1 MKIDKLVV
9 VSTCEEY
16 KSTKIY
22 GILKKHLNFFD
33 YEKFYNKKILLKP
46 NLLSAQ
52 KPQKA
57 VTTHPEF
64 LHAVI
69 KLFKDFNCKIFVGD
83 SPSTLNFD
91 EVIKTTGIKY
101 ICEKEDVKVLNL
113 TTYSKIEF
121 DFNKFGLKKIVI
133 SKIVEDVDY
142 IINLPKLKTHSLMFF
157 TCGIKNMYG
166 LVPGMTK
173 AIYHRY
179 ALNPEDFFEILYAV
193 YQYRKPELTIL
204 DAILGMDAEG
214 PSNGNIRKFS
224 FILTSND
231 AESVDW
237 FILYEFF
244 KKSTK
249 FYDRI
254 LKSKKPNIIYHNFN
268 PDLKLKNFV
277 FPQTTFFI
285 SVLPKWILNLI
296 KPFFWFYPFILQQK
310 CRRCGKCY
318 EICPKKTIKY
328 INKNYIVFKESC
340 ISCFCC
346 IETCP
351 YNAIKIKR
359 SMFYEL
365 IFKLK
370 GLISKLAKL
379 LNLKNS

>member
-1 MKIDKLVV
+1 MKNDKLVV
-9 VSTCEEY
+9 ISTCEEY
-16 KSTKIY
+16 KSTTIY
-22 GILKKHLNFFD
+22 KILKQQINFFN

-52 KPQKA
+52 KPEKS

-64 LHAVI
+64 LSAVI
-69 KLFKDFNCKIFVGD
+69 RLFKCFNCRIFVGD
-83 SPSTLNFD
+83 SPSTLNFN
-91 EVIKTTGIKY
+91 EVIKTTGIKDV
-101 ICEKEDVKVLNL
+101 CEKENVEILNL
-113 TTYSKIEF
+113 TTYPKIEF
-121 DFNKFGLKKIVI
+121 EFNKFGLKKIII

-142 IINLPKLKTHSLMFF
+142 IINLPKLKTHSLMFL

-179 ALNPEDFFEILYAV
+179 ALNSEDFFEILYTV
-193 YQYRKPELTIL
+193 YQYKKPELTIV
-204 DAILGMDAEG
+204 DGIMGMDGEG
-214 PSNGNIRKFS
+214 PSGGNVKKFS
-224 FILTSND
+224 VILTSDD

-237 FILYEFF
+237 FILYKFF

-254 LKSKKPNIIYHNFN
+254 LKLKKPNIIYHNFKSE
-268 PDLKLKNFV
+268 LEFKNFV

-296 KPFFWFYPFILQQK
+296 KPFFWFYPFILQEK
-310 CRRCGKCY
+310 CRKCGKCY
-318 EICPKKTIKY
+318 DICPKKTIKY
-328 INKNYIVFKESC
+328 INKNYFVFRENC

-346 IETCP
+346 LETCP
-351 YNAIKIKR
+351 YNAIKIQR
-359 SMFYEL
+359 SVVYEL

-370 GLISKLAKL
+370 DLISKLIK
-379 LNLKNS
+379 